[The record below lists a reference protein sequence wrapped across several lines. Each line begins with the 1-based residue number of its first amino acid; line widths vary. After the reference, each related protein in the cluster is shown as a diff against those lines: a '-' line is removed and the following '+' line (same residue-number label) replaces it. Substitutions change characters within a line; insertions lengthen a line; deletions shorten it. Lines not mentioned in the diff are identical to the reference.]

1 MEITK
6 LISVTVQK
14 IMDILRKKQKYLMTP
29 IWTSNLQIRYR
40 LGTMQFTSFQYNA
53 VKYET
58 IVFNTYFVLNEFYT
72 ERTTKKKNFAHI
84 DRYIP

>member
-40 LGTMQFTSFQYNA
+40 LGTMQFTSF
-53 VKYET
+53 
-58 IVFNTYFVLNEFYT
+58 
-72 ERTTKKKNFAHI
+72 
-84 DRYIP
+84 